1 MRLIQLYFHT
11 IQQIL
16 KQHWKRNPSQN
27 YALSHAGIVKC
38 VVIYIYVFYSDF
50 ETKVLPL
57 LNKKDLNT
65 VDINYEET
73 LTATP
78 PLSFI
83 NNLREDGQ
91 CNVLL
96 GLINKTDDA
105 TEQ

>member
-1 MRLIQLYFHT
+1 MLLF
-11 IQQIL
+11 
-16 KQHWKRNPSQN
+16 
-27 YALSHAGIVKC
+27 
-38 VVIYIYVFYSDF
+38 IYVFYSNF

-73 LTATP
+73 LTTTP

-83 NNLREDGQ
+83 NNLSEDGQ

-96 GLINKTDDA
+96 GLINKTDDT